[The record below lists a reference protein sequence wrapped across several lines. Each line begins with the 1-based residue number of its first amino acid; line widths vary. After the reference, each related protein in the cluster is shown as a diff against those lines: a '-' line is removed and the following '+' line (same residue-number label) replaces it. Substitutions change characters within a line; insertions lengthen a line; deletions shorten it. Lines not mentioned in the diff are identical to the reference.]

1 MKRLRLIGRLSLVM
15 VIYTESLCIENYN
28 LILNLSVDFHNFV
41 NLIIKVIPHKFY
53 YQTFNILQI
62 LLSNFFIFMH
72 FINMLT
78 AKQHK
83 KSFF

>member
-41 NLIIKVIPHKFY
+41 NLIIEVFPNKFS

-62 LLSNFFIFMH
+62 LLSKFFIFMH